1 MLKDEQRVI
10 NKHVLAKVFKICHK
24 IDIETNQAKMFD
36 VRVALTDIAN
46 KVLDIYNTNEGWVSK
61 KDEVKVC

>member
-1 MLKDEQRVI
+1 
-10 NKHVLAKVFKICHK
+10 
-24 IDIETNQAKMFD
+24 MFD